1 MSTVEKLAE
10 IINLI
15 ENIKKKAG
23 NMQNWI
29 IKKFAANLLQM
40 TKLKNIK
47 MLCNVLGIVQMIQL

>member
-1 MSTVEKLAE
+1 
-10 IINLI
+10 
-15 ENIKKKAG
+15 
-23 NMQNWI
+23 MQNWI